1 MYESGWFWV
10 FCALTVFWALGAYNR
25 LVRLRAQVDAQY
37 TQVMVALT
45 GLTELAQQAIS
56 DAVADTS
63 SHRTSSDA
71 LHIAACWRR
80 LSTSATQARVAMARM
95 QEHSLLPQSVEDLN
109 QAWRLFEDTWDEL
122 KVSPWG
128 LMPEPLRLQW
138 QEHRLLSQ
146 PLRRNFNKAVEQ
158 YNQAIA
164 MWPAT
169 LVARLFQFRPASTLQ
184 EGP

>member
-10 FCALTVFWALGAYNR
+10 WVALTVFWALGAYNR
-25 LVRLRAQVDAQY
+25 LVRLRAQVAVHY
-37 TQVMVALT
+37 TPLMTALT

-56 DAVADTS
+56 DSVADVA
-63 SHRTSSDA
+63 SHRTSSDS

-95 QEHSLLPQSVEDLN
+95 QEHSLLPQSIEDLN
-109 QAWRLFEDTWDEL
+109 QSWRLFEDTWDEL

-128 LMPEPLRLQW
+128 LLPEPLRLQW
-138 QEHRLLSQ
+138 QEQRLLSQ
-146 PLRRNFNKAVEQ
+146 PLRRSFNQAVEQ

-169 LVARLFQFRPASTLQ
+169 LVARLFQFRPACPLQ

>member
-10 FCALTVFWALGAYNR
+10 VFALTVFWALGAYNR
-25 LVRLRAQVDAQY
+25 LVRLRAQVAAQY
-37 TQVMVALT
+37 TPLMAALT

-56 DAVADTS
+56 DAVVDTNA
-63 SHRTSSDA
+63 HQPSDA

-80 LSTSATQARVAMARM
+80 LSTSATQARVAMVRM
-95 QEHSLLPQSVEDLN
+95 QEHSLLPQSIDDLN

-122 KVSPWG
+122 KVSPWS
-128 LMPEPLRLQW
+128 LLTEPMRLQW
-138 QEHRLLSQ
+138 QDQRLLSQ
-146 PLRRNFNKAVEQ
+146 PLRRAFNLAVEQ

-169 LVARLFQFRPASTLQ
+169 LVARLFQFAPAGQLQ